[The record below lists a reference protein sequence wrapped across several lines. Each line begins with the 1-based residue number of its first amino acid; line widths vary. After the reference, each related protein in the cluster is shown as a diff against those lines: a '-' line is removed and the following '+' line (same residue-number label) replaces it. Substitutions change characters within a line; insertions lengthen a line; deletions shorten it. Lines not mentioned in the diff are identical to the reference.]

1 MAIAWERRLRL
12 IEFGIDPSIIKI
24 HPDDYFDANRDQLI
38 ELGYEV
44 DKVSYHEIKMDVLKG
59 YGAKVLGSYVGS
71 DKYIKSNLLVKA
83 EKLNAEASLLI
94 EYPDLQERFHL
105 FRWCFSEKINYL
117 LRTIPPELTE
127 ELASNFN
134 LIKKRIICSIIDQF
148 TPETLPEWLWV
159 QCRLSI
165 NDGGLGLKDSVSVAY
180 SAFAG
185 SFID

>member
-1 MAIAWERRLRL
+1 M
-12 IEFGIDPSIIKI
+12 
-24 HPDDYFDANRDQLI
+24 
-38 ELGYEV
+38 
-44 DKVSYHEIKMDVLKG
+44 
-59 YGAKVLGSYVGS
+59 
-71 DKYIKSNLLVKA
+71 KA
-83 EKLNAEASLLI
+83 EKLDAEASLLI

-180 SAFAG
+180 SAFVG
-185 SFID
+185 SFIDCLPTCEEVCLNLLELNTRCITSLNNSIAYINNFC